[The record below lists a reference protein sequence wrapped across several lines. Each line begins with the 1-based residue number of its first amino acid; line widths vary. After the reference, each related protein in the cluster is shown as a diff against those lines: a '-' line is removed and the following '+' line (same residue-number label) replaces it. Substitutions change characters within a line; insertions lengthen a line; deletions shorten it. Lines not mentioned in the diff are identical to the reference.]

1 MDHGLTGGAGVD
13 QECTVYGLWGCTFLR
28 APQSQNMNIAVPHAA
43 TRPRAPPRHVGV
55 GRDTGHL
62 SARPGAARNRAPA
75 PRPRHRYAA
84 YAPSVTRS
92 LCARDT
98 YVTFSA
104 RTAAHL
110 AFCPRRR
117 CPAPADDGVISTRPL
132 GTPGSV
138 LATHIWYRWCRRAC
152 RPPLCTHTTHCCHRH
167 RMPGYMPKSPPC
179 PFYPRP
185 QAFLTGSAAI
195 TPRREG
201 EMYGATSTSL
211 HVPVSPRPMDSVPPI
226 DSVHSFFCSR

>member
-1 MDHGLTGGAGVD
+1 MYGIWLMGVYFFARSSISKY
-13 QECTVYGLWGCTFLR
+13 EYRRSTCRHAPARAAHTSAWGVTR
-28 APQSQNMNIAVPHAA
+28 A
-43 TRPRAPPRHVGV
+43 T
-55 GRDTGHL
+55 
-62 SARPGAARNRAPA
+62 SARPGAARTRAPA

-167 RMPGYMPKSPPC
+167 RMPGYMPKRSLPLLV
-179 PFYPRP
+179 FYPRP
-185 QAFLTGSAAI
+185 LKPS
-195 TPRREG
+195 
-201 EMYGATSTSL
+201 
-211 HVPVSPRPMDSVPPI
+211 
-226 DSVHSFFCSR
+226 